1 MKLYE
6 IDEKAAARAKEMT
19 SFGEYVYGSA
29 TREYKIQCEKALLM
43 AEHQKEKVDGI
54 HHERIDTELDRYCR
68 RLAEA
73 INEGYRIDGSAPSV
87 MVAGPDGMDPARQAK
102 KEAAME
108 RHMEKMRDVQEILDG
123 ISCIGTA
130 GISSGDPEALPKL
143 RQKLA
148 GLEAQQAKMKQVNA
162 YWRKHGKLDGCPGLT
177 DSEKAALQAAL
188 SRSWEEKPVPYAA
201 WMLANN
207 NGEIHRLRKRI
218 FMLEQLAE
226 TDIPGWVFPGGEV
239 IINKDLGRVQIRF
252 DEKPEEEKR
261 AELCRAA
268 FHWSGKEGCWQRLLT
283 QNAIRAAKSLA
294 FLKGE

>member
-19 SFGEYVYGSA
+19 SLGEYVYGTA

-43 AEHQKEKVDGI
+43 AEHQKEKVDSI

-68 RLAEA
+68 RLADA
-73 INEGYRIDGSAPSV
+73 INEGYRIDASSPSV

-108 RHMEKMRDVQEILDG
+108 RHMEKMRDVQEILEG
-123 ISCIGTA
+123 ISSIGMG

-188 SRSWEEKPVPYAA
+188 SRSWEEKPVPYEAF
-201 WMLANN
+201 MLANN

-218 FMLEQLAE
+218 FTLEQLAE